1 MDGQRGEELLGT
13 VLHDSYRIT
22 RLIGAGGMGSV
33 YEGLQLRL
41 GKRVAVKIM
50 ARELA
55 ANDEALA
62 RFHREAEIT
71 SQLGHP
77 HIVNV
82 FDFGVAPSGEPY
94 LVMEY
99 LEGEDL
105 EHRIRRAGRLPL
117 LPSLHIVRQVTSAL
131 TATHENGIV
140 HRDLKPANIFLLR
153 VAGEDDFAKVVDF
166 GISKAKAA
174 ATQLT
179 RATAI
184 MGTPHYMSPEQATGK
199 MAEVDHRT
207 DQWALACIVYE
218 MLEGRPPFI
227 GEDVGIILYQVVH
240 EDVPAMEATTDLPAE
255 VEQVLR
261 QALSKRRDERFVSIG
276 AFAAALDNAAA
287 PFYADMEHTPGP
299 VLTSRYKESLQYRT
313 PTPVLV
319 STQPMLEQA
328 PASTAQPTTFTR
340 ANGEM
345 VVPMTGIA
353 GWGKRSWM
361 AAAVVSAV
369 LLVGGL
375 MFART
380 GSAPAKPPTP
390 VPAAAPMSAP
400 VEKHVV
406 TPAPVAVPP
415 AAPPPVPPV
424 PPVLVAPA
432 AAEPDTTGTDARDR
446 DHRRRTAKAPA
457 SAVAKDK
464 SKDKSFEP
472 RLEIKAPAAPAKPRS
487 KSSDEIGF

>member
-1 MDGQRGEELLGT
+1 MDGHRGEELIGV
-13 VLHDSYRIT
+13 VLQDSYRIT

-55 ANDEALA
+55 ANEEALA
-62 RFHREAEIT
+62 RFRREAEIT

-105 EHRIRRAGRLPL
+105 DHRIRRVERLPL
-117 LPSLHIVRQVTSAL
+117 HTALHIVRQITSAL

-199 MAEVDHRT
+199 MGEVDHRT

-227 GEDVGIILYQVVH
+227 GDEVSAILYQVVH
-240 EDVPAMEATTDLPAE
+240 EDVPPLESATNLPPE
-255 VEQVLR
+255 VEQALR
-261 QALSKRRDERFVSIG
+261 QALSKRRDDRFASIG
-276 AFAAALDNAAA
+276 AFAAALDSAAQ
-287 PFYADMEHTPGP
+287 FGDGGRTPVP
-299 VLTSRYKESLQYRT
+299 VSTARYKETLQYVT
-313 PTPVLV
+313 PAPVLP
-319 STQPMLEQA
+319 SPETGFGQQA
-328 PASTAQPTTFTR
+328 KPLVQPTTFSRT
-340 ANGEM
+340 NGELI
-345 VVPMTGIA
+345 VPMTGIA
-353 GWGKRSWM
+353 GWGKRSWTV
-361 AAAVVSAV
+361 AAVVGAV

-380 GSAPAKPPTP
+380 GSTPAKPPAP
-390 VPAAAPMSAP
+390 VPAAAPSPVPAQKPMVAP
-400 VEKHVV
+400 
-406 TPAPVAVPP
+406 PPVAVPP
-415 AAPPPVPPV
+415 PPAMPAPAPE
-424 PPVLVAPA
+424 VAPA
-432 AAEPDTTGTDARDR
+432 PVAAPVASEPIAKERSRGRRQPRTPVPAIVTDKPVEARPDL
-446 DHRRRTAKAPA
+446 K
-457 SAVAKDK
+457 V
-464 SKDKSFEP
+464 
-472 RLEIKAPAAPAKPRS
+472 PAAPKKPKARPA
-487 KSSDEIGF
+487 DEIGF

>member
-1 MDGQRGEELLGT
+1 MDGQRGAEFIGA
-13 VLHDSYRIT
+13 VLQDSYRIT

-55 ANDEALA
+55 ANQEALL
-62 RFHREAEIT
+62 RFRREAEIT

-82 FDFGVAPSGEPY
+82 FDFGMAPSGEPY

-105 EHRIRRAGRLPL
+105 EHRIRRTERLQL
-117 LPSLHIVRQVTSAL
+117 STALHIVRQIASAL

-140 HRDLKPANIFLLR
+140 HRDLKPANVFLLR

-174 ATQLT
+174 ATLLT

-184 MGTPHYMSPEQATGK
+184 MGTPHYMSPEQAMGR

-227 GEDVGIILYQVVH
+227 GDDVSAILYQVVH
-240 EDVPAMEATTDLPAE
+240 EEAPPLESAANLPGE

-261 QALSKRRDERFVSIG
+261 QALSKRREERFASIG
-276 AFAAALDNAAA
+276 AFASALGDAAA
-287 PFYADMEHTPGP
+287 SRFGNGERTPGP
-299 VLTSRYKESLQYRT
+299 VNTSAYKETLHHAT
-313 PTPVLV
+313 PAPVDV
-319 STQPMLEQA
+319 STEV
-328 PASTAQPTTFTR
+328 ASGQQTSLLGQSTTFSRT
-340 ANGEM
+340 NGELI
-345 VVPMTGIA
+345 VPKTGIA
-353 GWGKRSWM
+353 AWGKTTWLT
-361 AAAVVSAV
+361 AAVIGAA

-375 MFART
+375 LFLRA
-380 GSAPAKPPTP
+380 GSVPAKPPASASAAAP
-390 VPAAAPMSAP
+390 LAVPAEKPLVMPAAAPAP
-400 VEKHVV
+400 
-406 TPAPVAVPP
+406 TPPPAP
-415 AAPPPVPPV
+415 APS
-424 PPVLVAPA
+424 VAPA
-432 AAEPDTTGTDARDR
+432 PATPQAAAALSASEPDAKVRSRGRRHAGVPAPSAARD
-446 DHRRRTAKAPA
+446 KPA
-457 SAVAKDK
+457 EARPD
-464 SKDKSFEP
+464 
-472 RLEIKAPAAPAKPRS
+472 IKAPTAPTKRKAKPV
-487 KSSDEIGF
+487 DEVGF